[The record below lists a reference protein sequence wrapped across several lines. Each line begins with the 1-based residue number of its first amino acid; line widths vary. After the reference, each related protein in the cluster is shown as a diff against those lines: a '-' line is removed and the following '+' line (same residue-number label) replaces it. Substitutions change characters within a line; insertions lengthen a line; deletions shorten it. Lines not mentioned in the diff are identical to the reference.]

1 MDCLELEHK
10 GLKNFFFAYTG
21 ETRELDI
28 YDIVAKDS
36 YGNVIGRIEDATKI
50 DLYELADEII
60 EIRGY

>member
-10 GLKNFFFAYTG
+10 GVKEFSFSYSG
-21 ETRELDI
+21 KVRKLDV

-36 YGNVIGRIEDATKI
+36 HGNVIHRIKDATKI

-60 EIRGY
+60 DIRGY